1 MQFANVLKFFC
12 WLRRINKHGI
22 IDLNVVPED
31 MSGDWATYGNA
42 NIVTEETVQPASERN
57 DQWKKR

>member
-1 MQFANVLKFFC
+1 MID
-12 WLRRINKHGI
+12 RHGI

-42 NIVTEETVQPASERN
+42 NIVTEETVQPATERN